1 MESVTVEAGRL
12 RHRLV
17 LQSPSTQPDGGGGQV
32 GDPWAAPVKVA
43 TVWGSVEPVSGRE
56 RLRAQRLETQVTHR
70 ITIRYRMGVTAAM
83 RLVLGVR
90 VFNIRAVLD
99 LGERHRVLE
108 LLCEEGVAT

>member
-1 MESVTVEAGRL
+1 MESAVIGAGRR

-17 LQSPSTQPDGGGGQV
+17 LQSSNTQSDGGGGQA
-32 GDPWAAPVKVA
+32 GDPWAAPITVA

-56 RLRAQRLETQVTHR
+56 RLRAQRLEAQVTHR
-70 ITIRYRMGVTAAM
+70 VTIRYRPGVNSDM
-83 RLVLGVR
+83 RLVFGAR

-99 LGERHRVLE
+99 QGERRRALE